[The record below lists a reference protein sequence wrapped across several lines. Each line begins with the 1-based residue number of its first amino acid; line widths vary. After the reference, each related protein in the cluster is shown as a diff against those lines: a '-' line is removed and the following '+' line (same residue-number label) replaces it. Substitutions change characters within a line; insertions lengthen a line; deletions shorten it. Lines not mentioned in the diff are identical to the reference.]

1 VRRAAW
7 CAIVVMALQE
17 NEFFLDVAV
26 SELNAS
32 QGHFTVR
39 RFHHDSVALNEGQS
53 MCLELFSQG
62 HVNESSAAN
71 DAQSFHVHPLAL
83 CLCQP
88 YGCLNS
94 GTLLS
99 LVM

>member
-1 VRRAAW
+1 
-7 CAIVVMALQE
+7 MA
-17 NEFFLDVAV
+17 
-26 SELNAS
+26 ELNAS
-32 QGHFTVR
+32 QWHFPVR
-39 RFHHDSVALNEGQS
+39 RFHRDGVALNKGQS
-53 MCLELFSQG
+53 MCLKLFTQG

-88 YGCLNS
+88 YGCLMS